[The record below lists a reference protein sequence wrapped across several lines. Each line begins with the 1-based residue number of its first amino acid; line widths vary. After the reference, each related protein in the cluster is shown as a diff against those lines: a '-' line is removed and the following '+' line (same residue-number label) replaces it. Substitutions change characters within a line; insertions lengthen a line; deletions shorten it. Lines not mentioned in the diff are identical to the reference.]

1 MKCQRSM
8 DKFLVKF
15 LKELNLLHLR
25 FLNIHHL
32 PNFLFSY
39 FINLFL
45 NLRKFISLNLIVVLL
60 YFFIIL
66 NLRMGTHVY
75 KNHQNFL

>member
-1 MKCQRSM
+1 M

-15 LKELNLLHLR
+15 LKEINLLHLM

-32 PNFLFSY
+32 QKFIFSY

-45 NLRKFISLNLIVVLL
+45 NLRKFLSLNLIVVLL
-60 YFFIIL
+60 YFFYNSESNNGNSDL
-66 NLRMGTHVY
+66 
-75 KNHQNFL
+75 